1 MKTDEE
7 KKRSDVK
14 TVTHFGALPTPLL
27 CMRAATSSPHMLCA
41 RRARR
46 RQLRLILCGQ
56 APKFIVGTRATKSRL
71 IFTVSLNIY

>member
-7 KKRSDVK
+7 NKGSGVK

-41 RRARR
+41 RRARG

-56 APKFIVGTRATKSRL
+56 APIVGTRATKSRL